1 VFQYLFAELAF
12 ELMLSLIPEK
22 IRRVIGALIMG
33 LGGVLMALGGII
45 ITTISDGLANLLGA
59 IVLVI
64 GLFISMIGY
73 SIRKTRVELP
83 SNIIEIV
90 T

>member
-1 VFQYLFAELAF
+1 MFQYLFAELTF

-45 ITTISDGLANLLGA
+45 ITAISDGLANLLGA

-83 SNIIEIV
+83 GNIIEIV